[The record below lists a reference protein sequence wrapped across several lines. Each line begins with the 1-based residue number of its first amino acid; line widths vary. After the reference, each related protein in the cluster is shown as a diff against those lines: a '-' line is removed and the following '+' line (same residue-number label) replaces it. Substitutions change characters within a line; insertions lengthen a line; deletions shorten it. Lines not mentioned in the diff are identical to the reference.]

1 MKPRITLT
9 GGPFEVPLSFVPS
22 AGKAAKMAED
32 GSVKKRL
39 RNASPNTSQPNQ
51 ALSSS
56 KKKSTR
62 YQKHVESVC
71 ATKQEETSQR
81 RSLCNEG
88 NGRLTTSPCTD
99 GSFVFQKLDAA
110 SPSSQLMIKGTHG
123 SSKKKCEVSQ
133 TLLPEKPLKKSPRSR
148 SQSWRRSSFKGGKGR
163 KSLPPIQKDVTEICD
178 AIRLD
183 LPEEER
189 LAELFRMSLEYT
201 LQKLES
207 QNDFSLHTFQT
218 DASGISNDV
227 KRIIETMKLDGTLR
241 KCTEDPED
249 VPPTPETEMLME
261 QLKNDISRL
270 NAECDT
276 WNQLLEVYCQ
286 NVDQAA
292 NNLEQAKVTRG
303 ASEPSPVMENS
314 QMDVITSKPDYQP
327 ILDKDALILQSMEC
341 IMEQITKT
349 MNLINTARQEWDSCL
364 QHICK
369 QMAAQAFEGLE
380 ANPLQKFL
388 RTTKKGAL
396 DKVSESHLPAPGA
409 QRV

>member
-62 YQKHVESVC
+62 YQKHVES
-71 ATKQEETSQR
+71 
-81 RSLCNEG
+81 
-88 NGRLTTSPCTD
+88 
-99 GSFVFQKLDAA
+99 
-110 SPSSQLMIKGTHG
+110 
-123 SSKKKCEVSQ
+123 
-133 TLLPEKPLKKSPRSR
+133 
-148 SQSWRRSSFKGGKGR
+148 
-163 KSLPPIQKDVTEICD
+163 EICD